1 MRGLKNSIAKYF
13 SDYFY
18 GCVDEILRRLGTQPA
33 ERNFSKLR
41 KKNQKDK
48 LEKGKILK
56 IVLATSNSDK
66 VREIKDF
73 LKDYEI
79 YALREICEPFD
90 IVEDGATFAAN
101 ALIKARAVH
110 AKLRE
115 LNLADEFIALSDD
128 SGISVEALG
137 GRPGIYSARFSDM
150 NERGQIIGKSATDAS
165 NRAKLMAELKA
176 LNLKSSPA
184 HYTACIAISSKF
196 GDEER
201 GTNGF
206 GYDALF
212 IPDGFTKTLGELDNE
227 TKLKISHRSKGLE
240 LANFVLKSLKKNFS

>member
-1 MRGLKNSIAKYF
+1 M
-13 SDYFY
+13 
-18 GCVDEILRRLGTQPA
+18 
-33 ERNFSKLR
+33 
-41 KKNQKDK
+41 
-48 LEKGKILK
+48 K

-110 AKLRE
+110 AKARE
-115 LNLADEFIALSDD
+115 LNLSDEFIALSDD

-150 NERGQIIGKSATDAS
+150 NEHGQITGKSATDAS
-165 NRAKLMAELKA
+165 NRAKLIAELKA
-176 LNLKSSPA
+176 LNFTSSPA
-184 HYTACIAISSKF
+184 FYTACIAVSSNL
-196 GDEER
+196 GDFTAHGFMHGTAINEER
-201 GTNGF
+201 GSNGF
-206 GYDALF
+206 GYDNLF
-212 IPDGFTKTLGELDNE
+212 IPKGFTQTLGELDDS

-240 LANFVLKSLKKNFS
+240 LIKYVLKSLDRKFGC

>member
-1 MRGLKNSIAKYF
+1 M
-13 SDYFY
+13 
-18 GCVDEILRRLGTQPA
+18 LRR
-33 ERNFSKLR
+33 NFRPKIEHIVHRGR
-41 KKNQKDK
+41 KFLAHLKARKRSRKRKN
-48 LEKGKILK
+48 LK

-110 AKLRE
+110 AKARE
-115 LNLADEFIALSDD
+115 LNLADEFVALSDD

-150 NERGQIIGKSATDAS
+150 NEHGQIIGKNATDAS
-165 NRAKLMAELKA
+165 NRAKLIAELNA
-176 LNLKSSPA
+176 LNLTSSPA
-184 HYTACIAISSKF
+184 FYTACIAVSSNL
-196 GDEER
+196 GDFTAHGFMHGTVICQER
-201 GTNGF
+201 GSNGF
-206 GYDALF
+206 GYDSLF
-212 IPDGFTKTLGELDNE
+212 IPKGFTCTLGELDDG

-240 LANFVLKSLKKNFS
+240 LIKYVLKSLDRKFGR

>member
-1 MRGLKNSIAKYF
+1 M
-13 SDYFY
+13 
-18 GCVDEILRRLGTQPA
+18 LRR
-33 ERNFSKLR
+33 NFRPKIEHIVHRGR
-41 KKNQKDK
+41 KFLAHLKARKRSRKRKN
-48 LEKGKILK
+48 LK

-110 AKLRE
+110 AKARE
-115 LNLADEFIALSDD
+115 LNLADEFVALSDD

-150 NERGQIIGKSATDAS
+150 NEQGQIIGKNATDAS
-165 NRAKLMAELKA
+165 NRAKLIAELNA
-176 LNLKSSPA
+176 LNLTSSPA
-184 HYTACIAISSKF
+184 FYTACIAVSSNL
-196 GDEER
+196 GDFTAHGFMHGTAVNEEC
-201 GTNGF
+201 GSNGF
-206 GYDALF
+206 GYDSLF
-212 IPDGFTKTLGELDNE
+212 IPKGFTRTLGELDDE
-227 TKLKISHRSKGLE
+227 IKLKISHRSKGLE
-240 LANFVLKSLKKNFS
+240 LIKYVLKSLDKKFGR

>member
-1 MRGLKNSIAKYF
+1 M
-13 SDYFY
+13 
-18 GCVDEILRRLGTQPA
+18 LRR
-33 ERNFSKLR
+33 NFRPKIEHIVHRGR
-41 KKNQKDK
+41 KFLAHLKARKRSRKRKN
-48 LEKGKILK
+48 LK

-110 AKLRE
+110 AKARE
-115 LNLADEFIALSDD
+115 LNLADEFVALSDD

-150 NERGQIIGKSATDAS
+150 NEHGQIIGKNATDAS
-165 NRAKLMAELKA
+165 NRAKLIAELNA
-176 LNLKSSPA
+176 LNLTSSPA
-184 HYTACIAISSKF
+184 FYTACIAVSSNL
-196 GDEER
+196 GDFTAHGFMHGTVICQER
-201 GTNGF
+201 GSNGF
-206 GYDALF
+206 GYDSL
-212 IPDGFTKTLGELDNE
+212 IPKGFTCTLGELDDG

-240 LANFVLKSLKKNFS
+240 LIKYVLKSLDRKFGR